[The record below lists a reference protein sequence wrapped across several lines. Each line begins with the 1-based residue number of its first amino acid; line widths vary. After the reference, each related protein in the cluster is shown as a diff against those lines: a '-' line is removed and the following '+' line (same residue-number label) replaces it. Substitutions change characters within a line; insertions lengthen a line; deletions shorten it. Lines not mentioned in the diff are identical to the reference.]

1 MKNIIKILISA
12 LLILCMAV
20 LPVAAVENE
29 SDDTAWMEKLSS
41 FPEGEYEKMTDGDL
55 RILDIWLVD
64 SKYIPAEIGVV
75 DYYESNMSFFEKYVP
90 EERRESNFFVSRYT
104 PYISVKG
111 TAAEAEYYCRL
122 DEVKSVIVCTE
133 IKAINC
139 VPEIVRPE
147 VTVPMPAVW
156 RVGIS
161 KTVAELKAE
170 MGKELDW
177 KDPNGNILPDNAFV
191 GTGCFVVDGNQRY
204 NMSIYGDINGDGA
217 FSAIDYLSLTA
228 SIVSREG
235 LKPAYRTAADVNN
248 DGVVS
253 AADCLAMKTLLR
265 K

>member
-12 LLILCMAV
+12 MLILSMAV

-55 RILDIWLVD
+55 RTLEIWLVD
-64 SKYIPAEIGVV
+64 SKYVPAEIGVV

-90 EERRESNFFVSRYT
+90 EERRERDFFVSRYT
-104 PYISVKG
+104 TNISVKG

-122 DEVKSVIVCTE
+122 DEVKSVTVCGE
-133 IKAINC
+133 AQ
-139 VPEIVRPE
+139 IVRPE

-156 RVGIS
+156 RVEIS

-217 FSAIDYLSLTA
+217 FSAIDYLSLSA

-253 AADCLAMKTLLR
+253 AADCLAMKNLLR